1 MSEGE
6 NDCDFN
12 PRSPRGERQILSTVV
27 HGQCSK
33 PLAQKT
39 VINYL
44 KQNSRQ
50 YNLEYTNKI
59 SIGDGRFARGFWGIQ
74 LLEK

>member
-1 MSEGE
+1 MPEGE
-6 NDCDFN
+6 MLISIHAPHGGSDRFYLRWCMDNA
-12 PRSPRGERQILSTVV
+12 LS
-27 HGQCSK
+27 

>member
-1 MSEGE
+1 MYLQWCMD
-6 NDCDFN
+6 NA
-12 PRSPRGERQILSTVV
+12 LS
-27 HGQCSK
+27 

-44 KQNSRQ
+44 KQNSCQ

-59 SIGDGRFARGFWGIQ
+59 SIGDGRFARGFWGIR